1 MINYLCCVIIQW
13 ESRLQIQCQ
22 SGQHPPP
29 GTPKGFTLQN
39 NTHTMSELNSILKN
53 QNCFFATCQDIHIL
67 VYMYM
72 IMYQHN
78 MDATKLHDCTL
89 YLHCYPK
96 NDISFIMLGWYG
108 RFLNICCHNSSLH
121 ADSAGTFVYFYRYL
135 LLFWFFHANDTS
147 VNTFLAIVYLF
158 LLCSLSCW

>member
-1 MINYLCCVIIQW
+1 MLSYN
-13 ESRLQIQCQ
+13 ENPDSRSSVNPDNIPLQVHPKVLLYKITHIQCQ
-22 SGQHPPP
+22 SWIAFWR
-29 GTPKGFTLQN
+29 TRIVSLLFVN
-39 NTHTMSELNSILKN
+39 Y
-53 QNCFFATCQDIHIL
+53 IHVP
-67 VYMYM
+67 VYMY
-72 IMYQHN
+72 QNN

-89 YLHCYPK
+89 YLYCYPK
-96 NDISFIMLGWYG
+96 NDISFIMMRWFGCF
-108 RFLNICCHNSSLH
+108 FLHICCHNSSLH